1 MHITTQPRQIIA
13 LLHQKALVAP
23 LKQMATRAMP
33 PIKINRVGNQQPMH
47 PLPQIGPTRFRHQVK
62 MVAHQNKAQ
71 NRRIKT
77 LRRLVKHFHKASAI
91 PLIVT
96 YQLTRIAPRAQV
108 IDRAFKFYAQRPR
121 HAPHMAND
129 SANVKYL
136 DLTPFLRLLFF
147 VF

>member
-108 IDRAFKFYAQRPR
+108 IDRAFNSMRNGRAMRPTW
-121 HAPHMAND
+121 
-129 SANVKYL
+129 
-136 DLTPFLRLLFF
+136 LTTQQMSNI
-147 VF
+147 